1 MTKVQDHSYR
11 EGDRPGTP
19 VILLSVAGRL
29 EREENRPAV
38 GASKRNLDRILSIMH
53 LERPDAVPFVD
64 AYDYPILNA
73 HAGVAFDALTGD
85 TEPPKSE
92 YVEAANLKRVV
103 AYVDGRRVMIFGNRA
118 LLAAER
124 AELNILMHGLHPS
137 SLNRIPDAQVAGD
150 DKDQRMASRYALA
163 ANRMLK
169 SLKTTG

>member
-11 EGDRPGTP
+11 EGDRPGAP

-38 GASKRNLDRILSIMH
+38 GASKRNLDRILSLMH
-53 LERPDAVPFVD
+53 SERPDVVPFAD

-73 HAGVAFDALTGD
+73 HPGVAFDALTGN

-92 YVEAANLKRVV
+92 YVEVANLRRIV
-103 AYVDGRRVMIFGNRA
+103 AHVDGRRVMIFGGRA

-124 AELNILMHGLHPS
+124 AELSILMHGLHPS
-137 SLNRIPDAQVAGD
+137 SLNRIPDAQVGGD
-150 DKDQRMASRYALA
+150 DKDQRMAARYALA
-163 ANRMLK
+163 ASRMLK
-169 SLKTTG
+169 SLRTAG